1 MQARAERERV
11 HALTSIA
18 YALRSLIHA
27 LDRGYHLPV
36 LRASGEYLAGYLCPI
51 TTLLDLENV
60 ADGYIYI
67 PVVVCS
73 FSGIDGRNWHILP

>member
-1 MQARAERERV
+1 MVQARAERERV

-51 TTLLDLENV
+51 ATLLDLENV
-60 ADGYIYI
+60 AARCIYI
-67 PVVVCS
+67 WVSVCS
-73 FSGIDGRNWHILP
+73 FTGIDG